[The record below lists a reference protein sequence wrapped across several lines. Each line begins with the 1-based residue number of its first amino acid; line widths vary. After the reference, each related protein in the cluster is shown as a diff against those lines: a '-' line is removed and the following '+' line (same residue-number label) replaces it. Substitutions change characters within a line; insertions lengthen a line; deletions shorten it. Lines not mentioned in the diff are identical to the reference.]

1 MGFSGGGS
9 NQTQPHTHDGL
20 IAQDGG
26 SLNFDNV
33 TQGALNAGD
42 VIYSDGVHLQR
53 LNLSAGDVV
62 YGTGTALQRLAIA
75 AAGDQLQV
83 NGGATAPEWVTPSGP
98 SSADLELVGSEV
110 VSGGAVS
117 DVTLTISPAVSCAD
131 ISTLFIVF
139 TGQVSS
145 STNIGCRMNGIST
158 STYNSKGWYNFATCD
173 WDCSN
178 YVTTDS
184 YRCGRSE
191 IGTTFRVNV
200 WVYSNDSTQ
209 KMIFTSTAAGDA
221 GAENLGGWN
230 STTGITS
237 FNEVSMTDNS
247 GSNRFQN
254 GTRLDVYRYNT

>member
-9 NQTQPHTHDGL
+9 NVLKPHTHDGTVS
-20 IAQDGG
+20 QDGG
-26 SLNFDNV
+26 PLNFDNI
-33 TQGALNAGD
+33 TQGQLNAGD
-42 VIYSDGVHLQR
+42 VIYSDGVHIQR
-53 LNLSAGDVV
+53 LNLSAGDVL
-62 YGTGTALQRLAIA
+62 YGTGSALQRLAIGA
-75 AAGDQLQV
+75 ASDQLQV
-83 NGGATAPEWVTPSGP
+83 NAGATAPEWVTPSGP
-98 SSADLELVGSEV
+98 AAADLELVGSEV

-131 ISTLFIVF
+131 ISTFFIVF

-145 STNIGCRMNGIST
+145 ASNIGLRMNGIST

-178 YVTTDS
+178 YVNTDS

-191 IGTTFRVNV
+191 IGTTFRINV
-200 WVYSNDSTQ
+200 WVYANNSTQ
-209 KMIFTSTAAGDA
+209 KMIFTSASAGDL

-237 FNEVSMTDNS
+237 FNEVKIIDNS
-247 GSNRFQN
+247 GTNRFQN
-254 GTRLDVYRYNT
+254 GTRLDVYRYNV